1 MLRTRPSRSPK
12 NSPVLSRRSQAVAA
26 SSSIDDAGSSS
37 SDKCDSPIIPVN
49 SPILGS
55 GGDSPVSTP
64 LPLPPLKERVQQL
77 ALLAFARELNGS
89 GTTDAVADAYL
100 HAVCG
105 LVPGA
110 MRQAFFAL
118 GASTTAA
125 GRSDRVARP
134 RSRTSARRPTSC
146 CGRPSRRAALCS
158 CRCRTTAASCK
169 TTRR

>member
-1 MLRTRPSRSPK
+1 MLRTRKSPI
-12 NSPVLSRRSQAVAA
+12 LSRRSQAINADSQA
-26 SSSIDDAGSSS
+26 INADDAGSSS

-118 GASTTAA
+118 ESLDDSGRTLRSCGSAA
-125 GRSDRVARP
+125 LAHECARL
-134 RSRTSARRPTSC
+134 ARRSTE
-146 CGRPSRRAALCS
+146 
-158 CRCRTTAASCK
+158 
-169 TTRR
+169 